1 MQIIPDVYLVNG
13 FPYGQHQNGYLI
25 RLGESYALIDSGDLE
40 HPTLGLVLHNCARW
54 GIGPEQIS
62 HLLITHAHFDHS
74 SHAAALQRRGVTLVG
89 SADTAEA
96 LASGDDRCV
105 GYAVHG
111 RFEPCQ
117 VEVVVADGDELVL
130 GETTVRCI
138 AAPGHADSCIIY
150 EIQLR
155 GERLWFAGD
164 VVLTGPE
171 CKSAELGWNG
181 GPDYDRATYVE
192 TLRRLAHMD
201 CDHLFP
207 GHGPAGIG
215 LGRWLVEDAYMRAMM
230 TLR

>member
-40 HPTLGLVLHNCARW
+40 HPTLGLVLYNCARW
-54 GIGPEQIS
+54 GISPEQIS

-89 SADTAEA
+89 SAGTAA
-96 LASGDDRCV
+96 AVASGDDRCV

-111 RFEPCQ
+111 RFEPC
-117 VEVVVADGDELVL
+117 ELDVVVADDDELTL

-150 EIQLR
+150 EIDLR
-155 GERLWFAGD
+155 GERLWFVGD
-164 VVLTGPE
+164 VVLTGAD
-171 CKSAELGWNG
+171 CQSVELGWNG
-181 GPDYDRATYVE
+181 GPDYDRSTYVE

-215 LGRWLVEDAYMRAMM
+215 LGHKLVEDAYTQAMM

>member
-13 FPYGQHQNGYLI
+13 YPYGQHQNGYLI
-25 RLGESYALIDSGDLE
+25 RLGESYAIIDSGDLE

-54 GIGPEQIS
+54 SIGPEQIS

-74 SHAAALQRRGVTLVG
+74 SHAAALQRRGVTLV
-89 SADTAEA
+89 AHRDAAEA
-96 LASGDDRCV
+96 MASGDERCV

-111 RFEPCQ
+111 RFEPCE
-117 VEVVVADGDELVL
+117 VDVVVAGGDVLTL

-138 AAPGHADSCIIY
+138 AAPGHANSCVIY
-150 EIQLR
+150 EFELR
-155 GERLWFAGD
+155 GERLWFTGD

-171 CKSAELGWNG
+171 CQSTELGWNG

-192 TLRRLAHMD
+192 TLRRLAQMD

-207 GHGPAGIG
+207 GHGPAAIG
-215 LGRWLVEDAYMRAMM
+215 LGRRLLEDAYTQAMM

>member
-25 RLGESYALIDSGDLE
+25 RLGETYALIDSGDLE
-40 HPTLGLVLHNCARW
+40 HPTLGLVLENCARW
-54 GIGPEQIS
+54 GIRPGQIS

-74 SHAAALQRRGVTLVG
+74 SHAAALQRRGVTLV
-89 SADTAEA
+89 SSQDAAAA

-111 RFEPCQ
+111 HFEPCQ
-117 VEVVVADGDELVL
+117 VDVVVADGDKLTL

-138 AAPGHADSCIIY
+138 AAPGHADSCVIY
-150 EIQLR
+150 EIDLR
-155 GERLWFAGD
+155 GERLWFVGD
-164 VVLTGPE
+164 VVLTGAE
-171 CKSAELGWNG
+171 CQSVELGWNG
-181 GPDYDRATYVE
+181 GPDYNRATYVE

-215 LGRWLVEDAYMRAMM
+215 LGHKLVEEAYTKAMM